1 VPATIPDVIANR
13 EAHLGA
19 IVDAIR
25 ACSGDAVLLGGA
37 PLAGLGTKMTE
48 ETGVTVLDGVEA
60 SVAAAMRM
68 LGSGV

>member
-1 VPATIPDVIANR
+1 MIANR

-37 PLAGLGTKMTE
+37 PPCRARNE
-48 ETGVTVLDGVEA
+48 ND
-60 SVAAAMRM
+60 
-68 LGSGV
+68 